1 MTYARRHRRKYT
13 PRFGGHVTLTDRP
26 PQNAIDERDRAF
38 SVVETVE
45 QHYFGD
51 PLPGRSALEMR
62 GHVNEHQPH
71 GGRHLPWRPGVELL
85 GR

>member
-26 PQNAIDERDRAF
+26 PQDAIDERDRAF

-51 PLPGRSALEMR
+51 PLPGRSAAERLSKPDRWKVTHENQR
-62 GHVNEHQPH
+62 Y
-71 GGRHLPWRPGVELL
+71 RPYLH
-85 GR
+85 RRI